1 MRNLAVILL
10 AIWLIASGL
19 LPLFN
24 VSIPSSDVI
33 LAVLAVAAGVLLL
46 LNRGEFRLPRNLG
59 VLLLGVWLILAG
71 ALPLLSISFPSS
83 EIVLGLLAAAAGVL
97 ILLKR

>member
-1 MRNLAVILL
+1 MRHLAIILL
-10 AIWLIASGL
+10 ATWLIASGL
-19 LPLFN
+19 LPLLN

-33 LAVLAVAAGVLLL
+33 LAVLAIAAGVLLL

-83 EIVLGLLAAAAGVL
+83 EVILGLLAASAGIL
-97 ILLKR
+97 LLLKR

>member
-1 MRNLAVILL
+1 MRNLAIILL

-19 LPLFN
+19 LPLLN

-71 ALPLLSISFPSS
+71 ALPLLSISFPSR
-83 EIVLGLLAAAAGVL
+83 EVVPGVLAAAAGVL